1 MGLFGVTDIARMRT
15 AGIDVTGVAPFLTWA
30 NTVMVPIDS
39 PVKTLADLKGRKVAI
54 TGAGGSDASV
64 LNEAMKSVGLKYDD
78 VEKIYLGFP
87 QHGPAFQNGAIDG
100 SSHGAIDGAAQG
112 ALTPA
117 NVSHLPVPL
126 TPELDVV
133 RQLFRAG
140 EFHGAEVTLGAVEVA
155 NRAALVSLA
164 RAMQARL
171 NLDFAQASTL
181 AAQASRQACDPS
193 GAVAQEARAPLP
205 MA

>member
-1 MGLFGVTDIARMRT
+1 M
-15 AGIDVTGVAPFLTWA
+15 TGVQTCALPICAARVAATAQPAP
-30 NTVMVPIDS
+30 
-39 PVKTLADLKGRKVAI
+39 ADA
-54 TGAGGSDASV
+54 A
-64 LNEAMKSVGLKYDD
+64 
-78 VEKIYLGFP
+78 
-87 QHGPAFQNGAIDG
+87 PATPDGAIDG

-140 EFHGAEVTLGAVEVA
+140 EFHGAEVTLGVVEVA
-155 NRAALVSLA
+155 NRAALISLA

-193 GAVAQEARAPLP
+193 GAVAQEARALE
-205 MA
+205 AECLAGTTAVDDRLDGVDDDEWAAWDARHEIGRAHV